1 MQFKDRLY
9 SIVSQHIDLEKN
21 VATFDLRLNP
31 EDTIYKAHFP
41 SMPITPGVCLVQ
53 IAQELFSI
61 CVGKFCRIN
70 KAKNVKFTAMLTPLE
85 APEIEAII
93 NGITLSDC
101 DEHPISV
108 VFRKGNV
115 QFAKMSLIMRR

>member
-1 MQFKDRLY
+1 MHFKDRLY
-9 SIVSQHIDLEKN
+9 FIVSQHIDLEKN

-61 CVGKFCRIN
+61 CTGRFCNIG
-70 KAKNVKFTAMLTPLE
+70 KAKNIKFTAMLNPLE
-85 APEIEAII
+85 TPEIEAVI
-93 NGITLSDC
+93 NGISLTGC
-101 DEHPISV
+101 DEHPITV
-108 VFRKGNV
+108 VFKKGDV
-115 QFAKMSLIMRR
+115 QFAKMNLIMR